1 MDEIEGSSPAETIR
15 AAAWMNGAV
24 GDVKHN
30 VPSTIINRSSKQR
43 GAANSRLVIRLGE
56 EFYDGFPADDV
67 VTGMASIEP
76 NEHKALRDGPH
87 ELGNCSWITVVNPD
101 SSD

>member
-1 MDEIEGSSPAETIR
+1 
-15 AAAWMNGAV
+15 MNGAV

-30 VPSTIINRSSKQR
+30 VPATIIDRSSKQR
-43 GAANSRLVIRLGE
+43 RANVRLVIRLGE
-56 EFYDGFPADDV
+56 ESHDGFSADDV
-67 VTGMASIEP
+67 VMGMASIEP

-87 ELGNCSWITVVNPD
+87 ALGNCSWITVVNPD